1 MGRSG
6 AALTAVL
13 ALTCA
18 ACTPFAPPLPAIS
31 ATPTTTRPATTAVT
45 TPKPS
50 APEFTPPAS
59 PAKVTGACP
68 FLGTAELQRVLG
80 TSEDIITTEKPPDKT
95 FVPGTEF
102 QCRYE
107 GKYVSPWLAD
117 LWIIASARSYSL
129 PKMMENAKKDCT
141 GPVTPLPGIGDGA
154 FFCAVTTGEA
164 LVMTG
169 KRSHGQNR
177 TAYIYLHKHRDDVYT
192 TLAKTLAD
200 RL

>member
-6 AALTAVL
+6 AALAAVL

-18 ACTPFAPPLPAIS
+18 ACTTPAPPPPATS

-45 TPKPS
+45 APKPPTP
-50 APEFTPPAS
+50 AFTPPAS
-59 PAKVTGACP
+59 PAKVTAACP

-80 TSEDIITTEKPPDKT
+80 TSEDIITTEQPPDPT

-107 GKYVSPWLAD
+107 GKYVSPWLLD
-117 LWIIASARSYSL
+117 LWIVASARSYS
-129 PKMMENAKKDCT
+129 PAKTIESSKKDCT

-154 FFCAVTTGEA
+154 FFCGVTTGDA
-164 LVMTG
+164 LVVTG

-177 TAYIYLHKHRDDVYT
+177 TAHIYLRKHRDDVYT

>member
-1 MGRSG
+1 M
-6 AALTAVL
+6 
-13 ALTCA
+13 
-18 ACTPFAPPLPAIS
+18 
-31 ATPTTTRPATTAVT
+31 T

-50 APEFTPPAS
+50 TPAFTPPAS
-59 PAKVTGACP
+59 PAKVTAACP

-80 TSEDIITTEKPPDKT
+80 TSEDIIMTEKPPDPT
-95 FVPGTEF
+95 FVPGTQF

-107 GKYVSPWLAD
+107 GKYVSPWLLD
-117 LWIIASARSYSL
+117 LWIIASPRSTPAKTMANS
-129 PKMMENAKKDCT
+129 KKDCT

-154 FFCAVTTGEA
+154 FFCAVTTGDA

-177 TAYIYLHKHRDDVYT
+177 TVYLYLRKHRDDVYA
-192 TLAKTLAD
+192 TLAQTLAD